1 MPSAT
6 AVAPARTR
14 RLADVPSPPGL
25 PLLGQ
30 ALSLRPLRLARQLED
45 WGRELGMP
53 YRLKLGPRQILI
65 FDDPEAM
72 QTLLRGRPR
81 SVRRNRTFEPVFA
94 EMGIAGVFSSE
105 GEAWQ
110 EQRRLVMQ
118 ALNPSHFRAFH
129 PTLQAITE
137 RLQRRWEA
145 AADEGRT
152 LQMTE
157 ELVRY
162 TVDVT
167 STLAFGEDPNTLE
180 RDDDVIQQHLAA
192 VFPMIMKRVMAPWPY
207 WRHLRLPADR
217 RLERDLAAVHAY
229 AHRTIE
235 RARRRLAIEQPAEPR
250 HALEAML
257 MMADQASS
265 GFTDATIVANV
276 ITLLLAGEDTTAHSL
291 AWTLYFLAQD
301 ERLQDR
307 LHDEARAALGDA
319 AGCPHHD
326 ALRRLDLFE
335 ALASEALRL
344 KPVIP
349 VFGTSLLEPAQIGDV
364 ALPAGSDAMYLARP
378 ALTSERHFS
387 NAERY
392 DPWRWLRGAADG
404 SVHDTRAFLQFG
416 AGPRV
421 CPGRHLATVELRLV
435 LSMLLR
441 HFRIELMCRPED
453 VEEVT
458 AFTMMPSRIPVRLHR
473 RRRASAS

>member
-1 MPSAT
+1 MPPAT
-6 AVAPARTR
+6 ALASASPRT
-14 RLADVPSPPGL
+14 LADVPTPPGL

-30 ALSLRPLRLARQLED
+30 ALSLRPLRMARQLED
-45 WGRELGMP
+45 WGREVGMP
-53 YRLKLGPRQILI
+53 YRLKLGPRQILV

-81 SVRRNRTFEPVFA
+81 SVRRNRMFEPVFA
-94 EMGIAGVFSSE
+94 EMGIDGVFAVE
-105 GEAWQ
+105 GDEWQ
-110 EQRRLVMQ
+110 AQRRLVMQ

-129 PTLQAITE
+129 PTLQAITD
-137 RLQRRWEA
+137 RLQRRWET

-152 LQMTE
+152 LEMTE

-167 STLAFGEDPNTLE
+167 SALAFGEDPNTLE
-180 RDDDVIQQHLAA
+180 LGEDVIQKHLAA
-192 VFPMIMKRVMAPWPY
+192 IFPMVMKRVMAPWPY
-207 WRHLRLPADR
+207 WRHFRLPADR

-257 MMADQASS
+257 MLADRADS

-301 ERLQDR
+301 KSLQDR
-307 LHDEARAALGDA
+307 LHGEALAALGDA
-319 AGCPHHD
+319 PGCPHHD
-326 ALRRLDLFE
+326 AVKRLDLFE

-349 VFGTSLLEPAQIGDV
+349 AFGLSLLEPAQLGDL
-364 ALPAGSDAMYLARP
+364 ALPAGSDVMYLARP
-378 ALTSERHFS
+378 SLTSERHFT

-392 DPWRWLRGAADG
+392 DPWRWLAGGAEG
-404 SVHDTRAFLQFG
+404 QVHDTRAFLQFG

-435 LSMLLR
+435 LSMLLKN
-441 HFRIELMCRPED
+441 FRVELTCAPEAI
-453 VEEVT
+453 EEVT
-458 AFTMMPSRIPVRLHR
+458 AFTMLPSRMPVRLHR
-473 RRRASAS
+473 RRPGY